1 MVKYMDKKKSNII
14 IIGVK
19 HSGKSTIG
27 KILTEKEGKLFID
40 LDEMLEKLYE
50 SSKKYTSREI
60 YNNIG
65 PDNFSKLEI
74 EALKKIFLLCKDND
88 IVLSL
93 GGGTIENMDA
103 IKLLEGFGSYVYLEV
118 KKPDVLFDR
127 IIKNGQPSFLV
138 ADDIWE
144 NFKIIFDRRSEKC
157 RELADIVINPIDG
170 DPHYSALKIYNKLKE
185 LNYGR

>member
-1 MVKYMDKKKSNII
+1 MDKKKSNII

-27 KILTEKEGKLFID
+27 KILAEIEGKLFID

-74 EALKKIFLLCKDND
+74 EALKKIFLL
-88 IVLSL
+88 
-93 GGGTIENMDA
+93 
-103 IKLLEGFGSYVYLEV
+103 
-118 KKPDVLFDR
+118 KKP
-127 IIKNGQPSFLV
+127 ST
-138 ADDIWE
+138 
-144 NFKIIFDRRSEKC
+144 
-157 RELADIVINPIDG
+157 
-170 DPHYSALKIYNKLKE
+170 
-185 LNYGR
+185 